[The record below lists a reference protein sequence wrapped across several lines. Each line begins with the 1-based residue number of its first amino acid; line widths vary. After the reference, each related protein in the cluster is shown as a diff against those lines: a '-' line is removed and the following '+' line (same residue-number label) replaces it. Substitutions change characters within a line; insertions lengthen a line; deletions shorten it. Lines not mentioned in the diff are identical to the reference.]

1 MQVIFIMFY
10 RSNKEENKHAAIAL
24 DKELRFQGYN
34 VTNVTIP
41 FVDTHENVY
50 IFTGIIAAVFLFGLL
65 RALMFFKV
73 AVDSSMNMH
82 NKMFNSLLRSPISF
96 FDTNPVGMYF
106 KFIHKVLVIYN
117 NTYPKQLL
125 FS

>member
-1 MQVIFIMFY
+1 MYY